1 MKNLKLL
8 DLTAAMG
15 VTLSAG
21 QAFAEV
27 GYLDYQKVIENYPAA
42 QQARKELETKE
53 LEIQQYKVDIERQ
66 YKNLTTPVQ
75 KQNFETQKSAELKS
89 KMESYYRLAESKE
102 TQINNKVQEAA
113 RAVMVAQKLDAILSD
128 QVIFVGGV
136 DVTDMIIQRLK

>member
-8 DLTAAMG
+8 ALTAAMG